1 MPEPSRSRKPFAP
14 NVDVYD
20 KGYYARMYR
29 PHWFLRNSRKYRE
42 RDEALLRLV
51 RPDPAMRVL
60 ELGSA
65 RGDTALFLAPHVALV
80 VGVDAAPA
88 AVEQAREMALDRGV
102 PNVRFE
108 LADARDLSPFC
119 DASFEAVVMADFVE
133 HVTDDVLLPA
143 LRESLRVLVPGGAVA
158 IYTPNR
164 DHWAERIK
172 ATVPG
177 LQQPDHIAVRSSAR
191 VVELLARVGFQ
202 LDELF
207 FSASPYP
214 ILGAADRLL
223 PFLPVCRFRTCLRG
237 IRPEP
242 EEEEER

>member
-1 MPEPSRSRKPFAP
+1 MLEPSTPREPFAP
-14 NVDVYD
+14 NAGVYD
-20 KGYYARMYR
+20 AEYYSRMYR
-29 PHWFLRNSRKYRE
+29 PHWFLRNARKYRE
-42 RDEALLRLV
+42 RNEALMRLV
-51 RPDPAMRVL
+51 RPNPAMRVL

-65 RGDTALFLAPHVALV
+65 RGDMALFLAPHVALV

-88 AVEQAREMALDRGV
+88 AVEQARELVLARGV

-119 DASFEAVVMADFVE
+119 DASFEAVVLADFVE
-133 HVTDDVLLPA
+133 HVTDDVLLPV

-214 ILGAADRLL
+214 VLGAVDRQLS
-223 PFLPVCRFRTCLRG
+223 FLPMCRFRTCLRG

>member
-1 MPEPSRSRKPFAP
+1 MLESSTPREPFAP
-14 NVDVYD
+14 NAGVYD
-20 KGYYARMYR
+20 AEYYSRMYR
-29 PHWFLRNSRKYRE
+29 PHWFLRNARKYRE
-42 RDEALLRLV
+42 RNEALMRLV
-51 RPDPAMRVL
+51 RPNPAMRVL

-88 AVEQAREMALDRGV
+88 AVEQARELVLARGV
-102 PNVRFE
+102 PNVKFE
-108 LADARDLSPFC
+108 LADACDLSPFC
-119 DASFEAVVMADFVE
+119 DASFEAVVLADFVE
-133 HVTDDVLLPA
+133 HVTDDVLLPV
-143 LRESLRVLVPGGAVA
+143 LRESLRVLVRGGAVA

-191 VVELLARVGFQ
+191 VVELVARGGFQ

-214 ILGAADRLL
+214 VLGAADRLL
-223 PFLPVCRFRTCLRG
+223 SFLPVCRFRTCLRG
-237 IRPEP
+237 IRPEQ
-242 EEEEER
+242 EEEEEP